1 MNSYTIKIL
10 KKKLSSNFNLGFFLT
25 IFICMN
31 SLNIDLI
38 FEVFNQGDEV
48 IYKEAG
54 LENLMNEDAV
64 LLNTAVRGIESYWRL
79 DEMFT
84 SRKYDEYQ
92 KVRHLVKSRYF
103 SKMFGYLN
111 KVSYTKLEPFFDT
124 IGDLGYGTVENS
136 LEEYLEHFIF
146 TEEYEKCTVI
156 KKLLGIVRKL
166 YYPELELI

>member
-1 MNSYTIKIL
+1 
-10 KKKLSSNFNLGFFLT
+10 
-25 IFICMN
+25 
-31 SLNIDLI
+31 
-38 FEVFNQGDEV
+38 
-48 IYKEAG
+48 
-54 LENLMNEDAV
+54 MNEDAV

-84 SRKYDEYQ
+84 NKKYDEYQ

-103 SKMFGYLN
+103 NKMFGYLN